1 MVGTSEHVGGPGSN
15 FDRLRDLLNYQP
27 NNSESEVVLNETER
41 ILATR
46 HWEGGLEGVL
56 CQLIKGDGIEINF
69 WLMSDDRL
77 SAVGLKGLAVKLGN
91 SWIKVRE
98 YVVINGK
105 DLGEPEE
112 TRMIADY
119 MVDLVAKAIS
129 ERRIPEV
136 EIPLKLAPRHSR

>member
-1 MVGTSEHVGGPGSN
+1 MVGTSEQVGGPGSN

-27 NNSESEVVLNETER
+27 NNSESEVVLNEDER

-46 HWEGGLEGVL
+46 HWEEGLEGVL
-56 CQLIKGDGIEINF
+56 CQLIKDDDIEINF
-69 WLMSDDRL
+69 WLMSEDRL

-136 EIPLKLAPRHSR
+136 EIPLKLAPRDPR